1 MPLKFSGLI
10 VALCLAGRAW
20 AALPWPELPLP
31 PKAEEQWIAQSMR
44 IDGVPTRVMQFQSR
58 ASRQEIVAYYKS
70 YWSGGYAHAPS
81 VRALGAATVVGQMH
95 GPYLMTV
102 KVEDADRGQSR
113 GLLSVAQVMG
123 IKVDRSAGEI
133 PLLPGARVLS
143 VVESDDP
150 GVHSRAVSVVNPQ
163 PASSAAQF
171 YQASL
176 LNAGWSELQA
186 NEVARSAAAPAKTFL
201 VFAEGSR
208 EMQLSIVDSRNGRGS
223 SVLAN
228 LVTKDTG
235 P

>member
-1 MPLKFSGLI
+1 MSLKLPGLLI
-10 VALCLAGRAW
+10 ALSLAGRTW

-31 PKAEEQWIAQSMR
+31 PKAAEQWIAQSMR
-44 IDGVPTRVMQFQSR
+44 VDGVPTRVMQFQSR
-58 ASRQEIVAYYKS
+58 ASREEIVAFYKS

-102 KVEDADRGQSR
+102 KVEDADHGQSR

-133 PLLPGARVLS
+133 PLLPGAHVLS

-150 GVHSRAVSVVNPQ
+150 GAHSRAVSAVNPQ
-163 PASSAAQF
+163 PASSAARF

-176 LNAGWSELQA
+176 VNAGWSELQS
-186 NEVARSAAAPAKTFL
+186 NEVARTAASPAKTFL
-201 VFAEGSR
+201 VFAQGAR
-208 EMQLSIVDSRNGRGS
+208 EMQLSIVDSRTGRGS